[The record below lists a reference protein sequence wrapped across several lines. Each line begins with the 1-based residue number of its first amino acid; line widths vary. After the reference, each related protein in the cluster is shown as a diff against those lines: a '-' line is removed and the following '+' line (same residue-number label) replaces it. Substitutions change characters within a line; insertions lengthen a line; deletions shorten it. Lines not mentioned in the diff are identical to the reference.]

1 MRFWF
6 DGDRVVEVAVVRTRA
21 LLSLF
26 VNSEEYMQSGVVHA
40 ES

>member
-1 MRFWF
+1 METVWWRLL
-6 DGDRVVEVAVVRTRA
+6 VVRTRA

-26 VNSEEYMQSGVVHA
+26 VNSEEYMQSGVVHG